1 METLTNPGTTL
12 GIVRRPLPSWPVG
25 AIPEKLHSLPTPD
38 RKAMDPIH
46 QVDLRGRDVS
56 QLDLRDQADVA
67 RQADFDSRTR
77 WPDPGRMP
85 PGFRPEEILER
96 ARNPGLGVLGLH
108 ARGLTGK
115 GVGVA
120 IIDQKLL
127 VDHEEYKD
135 RLRTY
140 EEIHWPARNV
150 AASMHGPAVASLAVG
165 KTVGVAPQ
173 ADLYFI
179 AEFHVTSRGGR
190 DELDLDPL
198 AKSIDRIRAIDK
210 ALPPG
215 RKIRVISISTG
226 WKPGMKG
233 YEAAVKAA
241 DRAKAQGI
249 FVLSL
254 GIFETYPSVPSFLM
268 GLGRDPARDPDATT
282 SFGPSRGLEWYLAR
296 PEQGALS
303 YLREKAS
310 RGMLLVPMD
319 SRTTASPTGPQD
331 YVFYRSGGA
340 SWTAPYLAGLYALA
354 CQVKP
359 EVTAEEFLAV
369 ASRTGDRLELPALE
383 KQGIPTRIVNPL
395 RLIET
400 LSAQRPLHQSS
411 EHRSR

>member
-1 METLTNPGTTL
+1 L
-12 GIVRRPLPSWPVG
+12 
-25 AIPEKLHSLPTPD
+25 
-38 RKAMDPIH
+38 DPIR
-46 QVDLRGRDVS
+46 QVDLRERDIA
-56 QLDLRDQADVA
+56 QLDLRDQADVL
-67 RQADFDSRTR
+67 RLADFDSQTR
-77 WPDPGRMP
+77 WPDPARMP

-96 ARNPGLGVLGLH
+96 AKSPGLGVRGLH
-108 ARGLTGK
+108 ARGITGQ

-120 IIDQKLL
+120 IIDQTLL

-165 KTVGVAPQ
+165 KTVGVAPG

-179 AEFHVTSRGGR
+179 AESHATTRGGR
-190 DELDLDPL
+190 LEFDLDPL
-198 AKSIDRIRAIDK
+198 AESIDRVRAIDA

-215 RKIRVISISTG
+215 RKIRVISISAG

-249 FVLSL
+249 FVLSVGL
-254 GIFETYPSVPSFLM
+254 FETYPTVPSFLM
-268 GLGRDPARDPDATT
+268 GLGRDPARDPDSTT
-282 SFGPSRGLEWYLAR
+282 SFGPAGGFERLMAR
-296 PEQGALS
+296 PELGYLS
-303 YLREKAS
+303 FLREKAS
-310 RGMLLVPMD
+310 RGMVLVPMD

-340 SWTAPYLAGLYALA
+340 SWTVPYLAGLYALA

-359 EVTAEEFLAV
+359 EVTAEEFLA
-369 ASRTGDRLELPALE
+369 ATSQTGDRLDLPALKE
-383 KQGIPTRIVNPL
+383 QGIPARIANPP

-400 LSAQRPLHQSS
+400 LSAQRPLRQPS